1 MRVLLSSCLIH
12 LCIGMIYAYSVL
24 VNPMMEFTEW
34 SNVFVSSVFS
44 VIIVCLGISA
54 SQVHKLIPHF
64 GTQHVCSAAAIMF
77 MVAFMVMTMA
87 LNIPSQAVMIIAS
100 ILLGLSVGAL
110 YSIPVPLV
118 MKSFQ
123 NKKAIASGLCIM
135 SFGLG
140 SLVASNILQ
149 YVLDKI
155 GNLPS
160 TVLLIGIVYG
170 AIILV
175 ASTQLPNAHDSCEE
189 CDSSVFSS
197 FTFITIFAFFFINIS
212 LGIALL
218 SMISPMMQTMFDYS
232 PAKAAYFVG
241 IVGLFN
247 GLGRLLWS
255 FVAERTKDALKTYQ
269 TMFIVQLFS
278 LLLLG
283 TSSSIF
289 DYWIGILLIISVYG
303 GGFAIMPSLLA
314 TLYEQDKLQYIFG
327 NMLLAWGLAGIFCP
341 IAMSV
346 AQEYCTSTQHI
357 FLYSIP
363 LIAIAIA
370 LVYANK
376 KRRN

>member
-1 MRVLLSSCLIH
+1 
-12 LCIGMIYAYSVL
+12 
-24 VNPMMEFTEW
+24 
-34 SNVFVSSVFS
+34 
-44 VIIVCLGISA
+44 
-54 SQVHKLIPHF
+54 
-64 GTQHVCSAAAIMF
+64 
-77 MVAFMVMTMA
+77 
-87 LNIPSQAVMIIAS
+87 
-100 ILLGLSVGAL
+100 
-110 YSIPVPLV
+110 
-118 MKSFQ
+118 
-123 NKKAIASGLCIM
+123 
-135 SFGLG
+135 
-140 SLVASNILQ
+140 
-149 YVLDKI
+149 
-155 GNLPS
+155 
-160 TVLLIGIVYG
+160 
-170 AIILV
+170 
-175 ASTQLPNAHDSCEE
+175 
-189 CDSSVFSS
+189 
-197 FTFITIFAFFFINIS
+197 
-212 LGIALL
+212 
-218 SMISPMMQTMFDYS
+218 MISPMMQTMFDYS

>member
-1 MRVLLSSCLIH
+1 MKVLFSSCIIH
-12 LCIGMIYAYSVL
+12 VCIGMIYAYSVL
-24 VNPMMEFTEW
+24 VNPMMDFTEW
-34 SNVFVSSVFS
+34 SKVFVSSVFS
-44 VIIVCLGISA
+44 VIIVCLGVSA

-77 MVAFMVMTMA
+77 MVSFMVMTMA

-135 SFGLG
+135 SFGIG
-140 SLVASNILQ
+140 SLIASNILQ

-160 TVLLIGIVYG
+160 TVLLVGIVYG

-175 ASTQLPNAHDSCEE
+175 FSTQLPNTHNTNHE
-189 CDSSVFSS
+189 CDSSIFKS
-197 FTFITIFAFFFINIS
+197 FTFMTIFAFFFINIS

-241 IVGLFN
+241 IVGLCN

-255 FVAERTKDALKTYQ
+255 FIAERTKDALGTYQ
-269 TMFIVQLFS
+269 VMFVIQLVALF
-278 LLLLG
+278 LLG

-289 DYWIGILLIISVYG
+289 AYWMGILIIISVYG

-314 TLYEQDKLQYIFG
+314 TIYEQDKLQYIFG
-327 NMLLAWGLAGIFCP
+327 NMLLAWGLAGIFGP
-341 IAMSV
+341 ITMSI
-346 AQEYCTSTQHI
+346 AQEYCASMQHI
-357 FLYSIP
+357 FLYATP